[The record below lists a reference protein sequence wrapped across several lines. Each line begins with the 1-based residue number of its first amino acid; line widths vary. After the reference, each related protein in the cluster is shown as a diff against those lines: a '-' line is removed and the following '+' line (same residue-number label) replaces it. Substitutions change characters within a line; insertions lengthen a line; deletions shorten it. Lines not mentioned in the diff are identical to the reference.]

1 MFTDMLLPIIARNA
15 DSGTL
20 GGTTR
25 RAGSIDWSFSISAVV
40 RRRPRVLTQCPP
52 LCARR
57 LVKHGEQ
64 PRMTVLANPSLVAQ
78 LSISMTCVS
87 SRGSTPRS
95 RSLRSSLITLRRAL
109 PEVGGGRALARK
121 ARAGRGPSSSAS
133 MAWQGAL
140 ARGHTKR
147 FCRLSARTAT
157 IQTRGRDCGI
167 LNSFVSSMLHYL

>member
-1 MFTDMLLPIIARNA
+1 
-15 DSGTL
+15 
-20 GGTTR
+20 
-25 RAGSIDWSFSISAVV
+25 
-40 RRRPRVLTQCPP
+40 
-52 LCARR
+52 
-57 LVKHGEQ
+57 
-64 PRMTVLANPSLVAQ
+64 MTVLANPSLVAQ

-87 SRGSTPRS
+87 SRGSPPRS

-121 ARAGRGPSSSAS
+121 ARAGRGPSSRAS

-147 FCRLSARTAT
+147 FCRLSAWTAT

-167 LNSFVSSMLHYL
+167 NRSIHHCRNPCCIRQRVDRFCCHNRGGHHGRCRYRYDNRSAGGAGPGKQ